1 MKFFVGLAVGALGM
15 WAYRGGKL
23 QGLIGQAPA
32 PVQDAF
38 SAASQRVSQVANNDQ
53 LREFASN
60 MQGKGMDDS
69 EVAIPS
75 APEVS
80 SRPSEPLP

>member
-32 PVQDAF
+32 PMQDAF
-38 SAASQRVSQVANNDQ
+38 STPSQRVSQVANTDQ

-60 MQGKGMDDS
+60 VQGRAS

-75 APEVS
+75 ATEVS

>member
-60 MQGKGMDDS
+60 VQGKAS
-69 EVAIPS
+69 EVATPS
-75 APEVS
+75 ATEVS